1 MNRAARIAVA
11 IAVVT
16 CGSAIAQG
24 AWNQSGP
31 ETTSVSLVMGREGKL
46 VSGGTR
52 NSATSVRLWIG
63 PEGATSA
70 PVAAK
75 AWLDS
80 LGFGPAGRLSPVRP
94 GFAVLDAGTDADRG
108 PEGLSVV
115 DIGTD
120 AIGLAARYADR
131 TRYLIAPV
139 RVRQWQRGHRA
150 DSLGEVMLAR
160 DALHVSSGLQVLE
173 RVSVRTGRSGIPFVV
188 GGR

>member
-1 MNRAARIAVA
+1 MNRPAQLAIA

-16 CGSAIAQG
+16 CASAIAQG
-24 AWNQSGP
+24 VWNQSGT
-31 ETTSVSLVMGREGKL
+31 ETTAVSLVMGREGKL

-63 PEGATSA
+63 PEGAVSA
-70 PVAAK
+70 PVAGQP
-75 AWLDS
+75 WLDS
-80 LGFGPAGRLSPVRP
+80 FGFGPAGRLSPVRP
-94 GFAVLDAGTDADRG
+94 GFAVLDAGTDTDRG

-120 AIGLAARYADR
+120 AAGLAARYPDR

-150 DSLGEVMLAR
+150 DSPGEVMLAR
-160 DALHVSSGLQVLE
+160 DALHVPSGLQVLE

-188 GGR
+188 GGK